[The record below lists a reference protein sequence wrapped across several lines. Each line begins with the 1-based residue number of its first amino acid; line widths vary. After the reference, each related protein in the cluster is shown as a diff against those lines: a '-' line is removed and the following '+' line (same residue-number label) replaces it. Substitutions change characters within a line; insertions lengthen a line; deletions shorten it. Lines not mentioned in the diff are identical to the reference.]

1 MGTGVELAAKRYGAD
16 PRYQARALPRSL
28 PSSRRLFRS
37 PESSRLL
44 VVLRELPLL
53 LDISPMLRLN
63 ERIDMPATVERR
75 LSVREE
81 RPTEVRSS
89 ETRPSF
95 VSAAMEDA
103 QPMRSEQ
110 ERKSVAVRASARAN
124 APPAML

>member
-1 MGTGVELAAKRYGAD
+1 M
-16 PRYQARALPRSL
+16 
-28 PSSRRLFRS
+28 
-37 PESSRLL
+37 
-44 VVLRELPLL
+44 LRELPLL

-81 RPTEVRSS
+81 RPIEVRSS